1 MSEVT
6 LKDGKDIKNY
16 KPRKKKMWWRYLL
29 MWFTG
34 FLSCVLVIGLAGVLV
49 GTVFKTGQVVGMFG
63 LDANDLLQ
71 IDYQN
76 KTILQLIT
84 DLPKQKFETLGDIDK
99 ITPTIKNAFLTNIN
113 PALEKE
119 VHYQFKWDEIKTK
132 PFTLDKSSPRPD
144 EEYDHTM
151 SLMEFIP
158 HAMKT
163 GIKIGNFFKKDGKIV
178 ANGVLKYIVYPIVYD
193 EVNKKYVVN
202 ENASEDELV
211 SLQDI
216 IDGGDGYFDK
226 VKKAI
231 VIGDVIDTSTSP
243 FLQQVAT
250 WTLADF
256 NDTNIKKLEIGK
268 LIEGGGPFIDQVRQL
283 GWTIGDLNDT
293 NIKKL
298 EIGKLFTDE
307 EAKNNKLLQTIKAKG
322 WKISDLTDF
331 SNITGLKLEEV
342 IDTTKTDFLKAIGGY
357 TFNQIMANGFVE
369 GLQLKVLFPKADGVL
384 KALANMTYKDDQ
396 GDEHYYTVGDLSNN
410 NRILALK
417 ISDIFTGLKE
427 GDILYSFKDN
437 TLKEIGEKDISTVR
451 IIDIFPNYINNSILK
466 AVVDLKG
473 IDEKT
478 GKPKA
483 TIGDLTKQETINSIP
498 LSAVVTA
505 GDNMVLKSLIKLETT
520 IGNLSSNI
528 ESLTLQD
535 VIDIGTD
542 PTSMIYKIATSEA
555 LKECPI
561 TSIGANF
568 SSLKISDLFNID
580 KESSPQVLIALKDTT
595 LNGLSKAMMDLKV
608 KDVMK
613 IYPGDI
619 YKRSLGGD
627 AYEYYILHSEDWEK
641 VPDEELSEELAAY
654 YTKDTGH
661 IAKEEAK
668 EFTGTDVPSKTDT
681 ELKNA
686 KPRDSLYAVGNT
698 VINDSAAMIVAL
710 KNSLTLKDVVDINE
724 NSPQVLQSLKYTK
737 LVAIPKRIAEL
748 KLSDI
753 INIDPASSSNIM
765 NILAGVTVFG
775 EGNNNLQHALENL
788 NIVELFGDAMYE
800 KGEKAASRNSIRIS
814 FTPLDGDVNKGAIVE
829 GSNADVLA
837 KGIIN
842 NTAKN
847 KDENIFVYDSGN
859 NNYYYDYVYSTS
871 EYSAA
876 AINPAVREAYEYVT
890 GSEYKGT
897 ETFDEKNNS
906 LTAAIKMTYKEKDV
920 FYQVKIEAIKRQ
932 KINMTYWFMF
942 TTAKKNDEDESYEK
956 FSDIDKYFVL
966 KEGYLYTVNS
976 MSKFTDNMFNHV
988 KTENLQS
995 LHDAGLITDPDPE
1008 NPIPFNAILNNN
1020 IMGYIDNPY
1029 GGRTFGSLTINEL
1042 IDLINRIL
1050 PYISH

>member
-6 LKDGKDIKNY
+6 LKDGREIKNY

-34 FLSCVLVIGLAGVLV
+34 FLSCVLVIGIAGVLM
-49 GTVFKTGQVVGMFG
+49 GTVFKTGQVIGMFG
-63 LDANDLLQ
+63 LDAESILQPEYQGMTLLQ
-71 IDYQN
+71 
-76 KTILQLIT
+76 LVSS
-84 DLPKQKFETLGDIDK
+84 LPSQKFETLGDIDK
-99 ITPTIKNAFLTNIN
+99 VTPTIKNALLTNIN

-132 PFTLDKSSPRPD
+132 PFTLNKSSPRSD

-202 ENASEDELV
+202 ENAGEDELV

-256 NDTNIKKLEIGK
+256 NDTNIKNLEIGK
-268 LIEGGGPFIDQVRQL
+268 LIEGGGPFIDQIREL

-293 NIKKL
+293 NIKTL

-357 TFNQIMANGFVE
+357 KFDEIMANGFVE
-369 GLQLKVLFPKADGVL
+369 GLPLKDLFPKADGVL

-396 GDEHYYTVGDLSNN
+396 GEHYYTVGDLNNN
-410 NRILALK
+410 NRVLALK

-427 GDILYSFKDN
+427 GDILYSFKDD
-437 TLKEIGEKDISTVR
+437 TLKEISEKDISTVR
-451 IIDIFPNYINNSILK
+451 IIDIFPDYKNNSILK

-473 IDEKT
+473 IDEET
-478 GKPKA
+478 NKPKA
-483 TIGDLTKQETINSIP
+483 TIGDLTNQETINSIP

-505 GDNMVLKSLIKLETT
+505 GDNVVLNSLINLKST

-528 ESLTLQD
+528 EKLTLKD

-555 LKECPI
+555 LKDCPI
-561 TSIGANF
+561 TSIGAKF

-580 KESSPQVLIALKDTT
+580 EKSSPQVLIALKDTA
-595 LNGLSKAMMDLKV
+595 LNDLSNAMKDLRV
-608 KDVMK
+608 KDMMK

-619 YKRSLGGD
+619 YKRALGGD

-641 VPDEELSEELAAY
+641 VPNEELSEELAAY
-654 YTKDTGH
+654 YTKDTGY
-661 IAKEEAK
+661 IAKKEAK

-681 ELKNA
+681 ELKDA

-698 VINDSAAMIVAL
+698 VINDSAAMIIAL
-710 KNSLTLKDVVDINE
+710 KNSLALKDVVDIDE

-737 LVAIPKRIAEL
+737 LVDIPERISEL

-788 NIVELFGDAMYE
+788 NIIELFGDAMYE
-800 KGEKAASRNSIRIS
+800 KDEKAASRNSIRIS
-814 FTPLDGDVNKGAIVE
+814 FTPFDDDVNKGAIVE

-859 NNYYYDYVYSTS
+859 NNYYYDYVYSAS

-876 AINPAVREAYEYVT
+876 AINPAVREAYKYVT
-890 GSEYKGT
+890 GSDYKGT

-906 LTAAIKMTYKEKDV
+906 LTATIKMIYQEKDV
-920 FYQVKIEAIKRQ
+920 FYQVKIESIKRQ
-932 KINMTYWFMF
+932 KINMTYWFML

-966 KEGYLYTVNS
+966 KEGYSYTVNS

-1008 NPIPFNAILNNN
+1008 NPIPFNATLNDK
-1020 IMGYIDNPY
+1020 IMGSDNPY

>member
-6 LKDGKDIKNY
+6 LKDGREIKNY

-34 FLSCVLVIGLAGVLV
+34 FLSCVLVIGIAGVLM
-49 GTVFKTGQVVGMFG
+49 GTVFKTGQVIGMFG
-63 LDANDLLQ
+63 LDAESILQ
-71 IDYQN
+71 PEYQGM
-76 KTILQLIT
+76 TLLQLISS
-84 DLPKQKFETLGDIDK
+84 LPSQKFETLGDIDK
-99 ITPTIKNAFLTNIN
+99 VTPTIKNALLTNIN

-132 PFTLDKSSPRPD
+132 PFTLNKSSPRSD

-256 NDTNIKKLEIGK
+256 NDTNIKQLEIGK
-268 LIEGGGPFIDQVRQL
+268 LIEGGGPFIDQIREL

-293 NIKKL
+293 NIKTL
-298 EIGKLFTDE
+298 QIGKLFTDE

-322 WKISDLTDF
+322 WAISDLTDF

-357 TFNQIMANGFVE
+357 KFDEIMANGFVE
-369 GLQLKVLFPKADGVL
+369 GLPLKDLFPKADGVL

-396 GDEHYYTVGDLSNN
+396 GEHYYTVGDLNNN
-410 NRILALK
+410 NRVLALK

-437 TLKEIGEKDISTVR
+437 TLKEISEKDISTVR
-451 IIDIFPNYINNSILK
+451 IIDIFPDYKNNSILK

-473 IDEKT
+473 IDEET
-478 GKPKA
+478 NKPKA
-483 TIGDLTKQETINSIP
+483 TIGDLTNQETINSIP

-505 GDNMVLKSLIKLETT
+505 GDNVVLKSLINLKST
-520 IGNLSSNI
+520 IGNLSSKI
-528 ESLTLQD
+528 ESLTLRD

-555 LKECPI
+555 LKDCPI
-561 TSIGANF
+561 TSIGAKF

-580 KESSPQVLIALKDTT
+580 EKSSPQVLIALKDTT
-595 LNGLSKAMMDLKV
+595 LNDLSNAMKDLRV

-641 VPDEELSEELAAY
+641 VPNEELSEELAAY
-654 YTKDTGH
+654 YTKDTGY
-661 IAKEEAK
+661 IAKKEAK

-681 ELKNA
+681 ELKDA

-698 VINDSAAMIVAL
+698 VINDSSAMIIAL
-710 KNSLTLKDVVDINE
+710 RNSLALKDVVDIDE

-737 LVAIPKRIAEL
+737 LVDIPERIAEL

-788 NIVELFGDAMYE
+788 NIIELFGDAMYE
-800 KGEKAASRNSIRIS
+800 KDEKAASRNSIRIS

-859 NNYYYDYVYSTS
+859 NNYYYDYVYSAS
-871 EYSAA
+871 EYSIA
-876 AINPAVREAYEYVT
+876 AINPAVREAYKYVT
-890 GSEYKGT
+890 GSEYQGT

-906 LTAAIKMTYKEKDV
+906 LTASIEMIYKEKDV
-920 FYQVKIEAIKRQ
+920 FYQVKIESIKRQ

-966 KEGYLYTVNS
+966 KEGYSYTVNS

-988 KTENLQS
+988 KTESLQS

-1008 NPIPFNAILNNN
+1008 NPIPFNAVLNDK
-1020 IMGYIDNPY
+1020 IMGTDNPY